1 MAANK
6 FNMEGA
12 IEVAKLVHYQIGK
25 LIGKVM
31 AADDKPVNEFEVLL
45 ASFAGQL
52 SALTSSVLTLREIGT
67 LTTPLAADLETAIV
81 ALSSQ
86 LTHAMFQSKTDNF
99 AKRGHCG
106 TKGFQS
112 CDAKE
117 AEAKKALPSCLLLPT
132 GCTQTPTYLPP
143 QRQPY

>member
-1 MAANK
+1 MATK
-6 FNMEGA
+6 TLDMSGA
-12 IEVAKLVHYQIGK
+12 IDVAKFVHYQIGK
-25 LIGKVM
+25 LIGQIM
-31 AADDKPVNEFEVLL
+31 EADDKPVNEFEVLL

-67 LTTPLAADLETAIV
+67 LTTPLATDLETAIV

-106 TKGFQS
+106 KKDCKS

-117 AEAKKALPSCLLLPT
+117 AEVKKALH
-132 GCTQTPTYLPP
+132 
-143 QRQPY
+143 